1 MTTTISQAFSEFK
14 SRLELSESFQ
24 KKITTHHNTI
34 TEWIESYDPTIN
46 TKLIG
51 SLQRETRIQPR
62 SNDTFDIDI
71 LVVLGE
77 FCSISTDGRGISPSD
92 AIDKVYEIMKEH
104 GTYRKMDPSKDY
116 PTVYIEY
123 SDGTKVELVPAY
135 KDFIYAPKGRG
146 YRIPKSYLEWAP
158 ADYDYDAEYIS
169 KKNKETDGYLIPTIK
184 MLKAAKRNLFPEM
197 KSYHLE
203 VLAVHVIPSIVSS
216 LKNNGYQIS
225 YPFLIYSFFLT
236 AKDETIKSAVILGSK
251 SPNAD
256 EYLDFNTKYRLF
268 EIFKKISKCC
278 ESLIKLNGRDAI
290 EGWKELFGE
299 PFPAYG

>member
-1 MTTTISQAFSEFK
+1 MATTISQAFSEFK
-14 SRLELSESFQ
+14 NRLELSESFQ
-24 KKITTHHNTI
+24 KEITTHHNAI
-34 TEWIESYDPTIN
+34 REWIENYDPKIE

-51 SLQRETRIQPR
+51 SLQRNTRIQPR

-71 LVVLGE
+71 LVILGE
-77 FCSISTDGRGISPSD
+77 FHRIATDGSGVSPSD

-104 GTYRKMDPSKDY
+104 GTYKKMDPSKDY

-135 KDFIYAPKGRG
+135 KDFIYEPKGRG
-146 YRIPKSYLEWAP
+146 YRIPKSYYEWTS

-169 KKNKETDGYLIPTIK
+169 KKNKETNGYLIPTIK

-203 VLAVHVIPSIVSS
+203 ALAVNVIPTIVSYWRN
-216 LKNNGYQIS
+216 KGYSIS
-225 YPFLIYSFFLT
+225 FPFLVYRFFCI
-236 AKDETIKSAVILGSK
+236 AKDEILKSVRIPGSK

-256 EYLDFNTKYRLF
+256 TYPIDKNSLAETFG
-268 EIFKKISKCC
+268 KICNYYN
-278 ESLIKLNGRDAI
+278 SLIELDGRKAI
-290 EGWKELFGE
+290 EEWRKLFGE

>member
-1 MTTTISQAFSEFK
+1 MATTVSQAFSEFK

-24 KKITTHHNTI
+24 EKIITHHNAI
-34 TEWIESYDPTIN
+34 RNWIERYD
-46 TKLIG
+46 TKVKTQLIG
-51 SLQRETRIQPR
+51 SLQRKTRIQPR

-71 LVVLGE
+71 LVILGK
-77 FCSISTDGRGISPSD
+77 FHRISTDGSGVSPSD
-92 AIDKVYEIMKEH
+92 AIDKVYEIIKEH
-104 GTYRKMDPSKDY
+104 GTYKKMDLTKDY

-135 KDFIYAPKGRG
+135 KDFIYEPKGQG
-146 YRIPKSYLEWAP
+146 YKIPKSYYEWTS

-184 MLKAAKRNLFPEM
+184 MLKAAKRNWFPEM

-203 VLAVHVIPSIVSS
+203 VLAVNIIPEIFTYCKNKGYSISF
-216 LKNNGYQIS
+216 
-225 YPFLIYSFFLT
+225 PFLVYGFFCI
-236 AKDETIKSAVILGSK
+236 AKDEILKPVKIPGSK

-256 EYLDFNTKYRLF
+256 SYFINRDRLANMF
-268 EIFKKISKCC
+268 GRICNYC
-278 ESLIKLNGRDAI
+278 GDLIKLDGRKAI
-290 EGWKELFGE
+290 EKWRKLFGE

>member
-1 MTTTISQAFSEFK
+1 MATTISQVFSEFK

-24 KKITTHHNTI
+24 KKITTHHNAI
-34 TEWIESYDPTIN
+34 REWIEKYEPKIE

-51 SLQRETRIQPR
+51 SLQRNTRIQPR

-71 LVVLGE
+71 LVILGE
-77 FCSISTDGRGISPSD
+77 FHRITTDGSGVSPSD
-92 AIDKVYEIMKEH
+92 TIDKVYEIMKEH
-104 GTYRKMDPSKDY
+104 GTYKKMDPSKDY

-123 SDGTKVELVPAY
+123 SDSTKVELVPAY
-135 KDFIYAPKGRG
+135 KDFIYEPKGRG
-146 YRIPKSYLEWAP
+146 YRIPKSYYKWTS
-158 ADYDYDAEYIS
+158 ADYDYDAEYLS

-203 VLAVHVIPSIVSS
+203 ALAVNIIPAIVSYWKS
-216 LKNNGYQIS
+216 KGYPIS
-225 YPFLIYSFFLT
+225 FPFLVYGFFCI
-236 AKDETIKSAVILGSK
+236 AKDDILKSVKIPGSK

-256 EYLDFNTKYRLF
+256 SYSINKNSLSEKFGERCNYCNH
-268 EIFKKISKCC
+268 
-278 ESLIKLNGRDAI
+278 LIKLDGKEAI
-290 EGWKELFGE
+290 ERWRKLFGE